1 MGGRLICLAN
11 PSILSTSPQEV
22 LLDEVVCSMTIKSH
36 GCGICRVMLAL
47 ELGSIVLHL
56 HFTKIVEQGLVCFAW
71 DNFQEVFQW
80 FVPLRTILRTVV
92 HIKVAILHELHEVWL
107 ECLLPFLAL
116 LTFMGLL
123 LSRHSFI
130 VFVVGNAEAI
140 EEEHPLIDLELVYVQ
155 LAHQFYNFDRL
166 FLYILAY
173 LLRISIENSDQL
185 C

>member
-1 MGGRLICLAN
+1 M
-11 PSILSTSPQEV
+11 
-22 LLDEVVCSMTIKSH
+22 
-36 GCGICRVMLAL
+36 
-47 ELGSIVLHL
+47 
-56 HFTKIVEQGLVCFAW
+56 
-71 DNFQEVFQW
+71 
-80 FVPLRTILRTVV
+80 
-92 HIKVAILHELHEVWL
+92 AILHELHEVWL

-123 LSRHSFI
+123 LSRYSFI

-140 EEEHPLIDLELVYVQ
+140 EDEHPLIDLELVYVQ